1 MNSKLKNLAGF
12 SLIELLISIAIL
24 GVILVAVNGLLVAS
38 FGNSKVIGV
47 QTNLQEEIRS
57 AAAIINDEVQRAY
70 YVFPP
75 QGSVIKTATT
85 DVTVD
90 WSTFNLGTSNFKTGT
105 HESTIFNVTSSSSTT
120 TPQILAMITTPREP
134 TAPCLSKTKT
144 TPAPTSADLY
154 EDTNKGISA
163 GDGCYQF
170 VAYYAVLRPKVTR
183 GAVSNSSTSSEL
195 LDEDLNNTDRLV
207 LMEFRMNLYGKLA
220 TTPTTD
226 WGEVGCLLRIVVGDR
241 CTTLATTAD
250 PIEDSQLLTNSIP
263 ALTCLRLC
271 NNGDPLSLPTLVAA
285 KRFAARMK
293 ATTDWISLKSSTISP
308 AILVDYVNESV
319 GSGKEGFKI
328 QMPAETFDARGVFQV
343 RLKLQ
348 GKKSI
353 NGQISTFPS
362 DPVTVYASPRNIA
375 PLLY

>member
-1 MNSKLKNLAGF
+1 VKNKLKIQAGF
-12 SLIELLISIAIL
+12 SLVELLISIAIL
-24 GVILVAVNGLLVAS
+24 GIILVAVNGLLVAS

-75 QGSVIKTATT
+75 QGSIVKTAST

-105 HESTIFNVTSSSSTT
+105 HESTVFDVTSGSSTS

-134 TAPCLSKTKT
+134 TAPCLSKTKPS
-144 TPAPTSADLY
+144 PASADLY
-154 EDTNKGISA
+154 ENPTLGISK

-170 VAYYAVLRPKVTR
+170 VAYYGVLRPKVTR

-195 LDEDLNNTDRLV
+195 LDEDLSNTDRLV

-226 WGEVGCLLRIVVGDR
+226 WGEVGCQLRVIVADK

-263 ALTCLRLC
+263 ALTCFRLC
-271 NNGDPLSLPTLVAA
+271 NYTDPVSLPKLVVAQ
-285 KRFAARMK
+285 RFAARMK

-362 DPVTVYASPRNIA
+362 DPVSVYASPRNIA